1 MTQPPTET
9 IHGIDIETSA
19 DSENDAEPVELLVQ
33 LAKDGEI
40 DPWDID
46 IVAVTEKFLAALE
59 KGDLRRTGRAL
70 FYASVL
76 LRLKS
81 DRLLNEDPEPDPAP
95 EPQAP
100 GPMEQLPSDHDPI
113 AELEAEMDRRLERKR
128 ARGSPETLDALI
140 RELRTAERGSRWKES
155 REYDTD
161 NTGYGEGTISLD
173 YHSDD
178 TDRAPTEPSAQ
189 AVTERTHG
197 KDIEATIDTVA
208 QALTNHYDAGRREV
222 LFAEIADAGESRVR
236 TFLAVL
242 FLANRGRLRLR
253 QDQLFGDLWLQ
264 DPAAETDTEGATA
277 D

>member
-1 MTQPPTET
+1 MTQPPAET
-9 IHGIDIETSA
+9 LREIDVDTDA
-19 DSENDAEPVELLVQ
+19 DAENEAEPVELLVQ

-59 KGDLRRTGRAL
+59 EGDLRRTGRAL

-81 DRLLNEDPEPDPAP
+81 DRLLNEAPEPEADP

-100 GPMEQLPSDHDPI
+100 APTDQLPPENDPI

-140 RELRTAERGSRWKES
+140 RELRTAERGSWWKES
-155 REYDTD
+155 REYDTND
-161 NTGYGEGTISLD
+161 TGYGDGTISLD

-197 KDIEATIDTVA
+197 KDIEATIDTVEGA
-208 QALTNHYDAGRREV
+208 ITKHYDAGRREV
-222 LFAEIADAGESRVR
+222 LFAEIADTGESRVR

-264 DPAAETDTEGATA
+264 DPAVETDAEEATA